1 MPKEQEIQIKLSG
14 RVDSSYN
21 KSISAA
27 SQKMSEL
34 KRGTK
39 DVSQGFSDAEKS
51 GKDFGAGSADAVSN
65 LGSALAAAGIVM
77 LLKETASAFFECAEA
92 AEQYEY
98 SLAKIS
104 TIADTTKVSMETVNN
119 DIFSLSQET
128 GQSVGDLSESVY
140 QAMSAS
146 VDSADAVSFVADANK
161 LAVGG
166 FTDTTTAVDVLTTAL
181 NAYGLETSKAGE
193 ISDMLITTQ
202 KLGKTTVGELGS
214 TIGSVIPTAAAY
226 HVNMANISSA
236 MVEMTKQGI
245 NTANAS
251 TACQTYGNG
260 MKIYANKLVVFSEEV
275 YEKKSAVRTIT
286 RNDIIDGT
294 FSARFDLIRQY
305 TGCEYEYDVGDT
317 HWTKSL
323 YFVVKPEIKIS
334 VGQCDSEAEGLIKGK
349 AKVNGAN
356 RDLQIITFQIL
367 GDPRMVSTATFNLSG
382 FGGLD
387 GKYYI
392 NKTVN
397 TFSSSG
403 GFTQEIEA
411 RRIQQRL

>member
-1 MPKEQEIQIKLSG
+1 MVNRHTELSIG
-14 RVDSSYN
+14 YRNTRTNKYYKIEDRVEEVSITECAVGEGDTIDITLFDKDKMMLYN
-21 KSISAA
+21 
-27 SQKMSEL
+27 
-34 KRGTK
+34 
-39 DVSQGFSDAEKS
+39 
-51 GKDFGAGSADAVSN
+51 N
-65 LGSALAAAGIVM
+65 WPGIDDTLDCTM
-77 LLKETASAFFECAEA
+77 FLKEEG
-92 AEQYEY
+92 
-98 SLAKIS
+98 
-104 TIADTTKVSMETVNN
+104 TTKVIGNETFHVDQIAYTDYPSKFTLRGISVPKNSTFSKTPQTKTWQNISMSNIVWNICAKYGLSHYYENGSVNPH
-119 DIFSLSQET
+119 IKKLE
-128 GQSVGDLSESVY
+128 QSNATDLSFLY
-140 QAMSAS
+140 
-146 VDSADAVSFVADANK
+146 N
-161 LAVGG
+161 L
-166 FTDTTTAVDVLTTAL
+166 
-181 NAYGLETSKAGE
+181 
-193 ISDMLITTQ
+193 
-202 KLGKTTVGELGS
+202 
-214 TIGSVIPTAAAY
+214 
-226 HVNMANISSA
+226 
-236 MVEMTKQGI
+236 
-245 NTANAS
+245 
-251 TACQTYGNG
+251 CQTYGNG

-356 RDLQIITFQIL
+356 RDLQIVTFQIL

>member
-1 MPKEQEIQIKLSG
+1 MVNRHTEISIGYRNTRTNKYYKIED
-14 RVDSSYN
+14 RVEEVSITECAVGEGDTIDITLFDKDKMMLYN
-21 KSISAA
+21 
-27 SQKMSEL
+27 
-34 KRGTK
+34 
-39 DVSQGFSDAEKS
+39 
-51 GKDFGAGSADAVSN
+51 N
-65 LGSALAAAGIVM
+65 WPGIDDTLDCTM
-77 LLKETASAFFECAEA
+77 FLKEEG
-92 AEQYEY
+92 
-98 SLAKIS
+98 
-104 TIADTTKVSMETVNN
+104 TTKVIGNETFHVDQIAYTDYPSKFTLRGISVPKNSTFSKTPQTKTWQNISMSNIVWNICAKYGLSHYYENGSVNPH
-119 DIFSLSQET
+119 IKKLE
-128 GQSVGDLSESVY
+128 QSNATDLSFLY
-140 QAMSAS
+140 
-146 VDSADAVSFVADANK
+146 N
-161 LAVGG
+161 L
-166 FTDTTTAVDVLTTAL
+166 
-181 NAYGLETSKAGE
+181 
-193 ISDMLITTQ
+193 
-202 KLGKTTVGELGS
+202 
-214 TIGSVIPTAAAY
+214 
-226 HVNMANISSA
+226 
-236 MVEMTKQGI
+236 
-245 NTANAS
+245 
-251 TACQTYGNG
+251 CQTYGNG

>member
-1 MPKEQEIQIKLSG
+1 MVNRHTEISIGYRNTRTNKYYKIED
-14 RVDSSYN
+14 RVEEVSITECAVGEGDTIDITLFDKDKMMLYN
-21 KSISAA
+21 
-27 SQKMSEL
+27 
-34 KRGTK
+34 
-39 DVSQGFSDAEKS
+39 
-51 GKDFGAGSADAVSN
+51 N
-65 LGSALAAAGIVM
+65 WPGIDDTLDCTM
-77 LLKETASAFFECAEA
+77 FLKEEG
-92 AEQYEY
+92 
-98 SLAKIS
+98 
-104 TIADTTKVSMETVNN
+104 TTKVIGNETFHVDQIAYTDYPSKFTLRGISVPKNSTFSKTPQTKTWQNISMSNIVWNICAKYGLSHYYENGSVNPH
-119 DIFSLSQET
+119 IKKLE
-128 GQSVGDLSESVY
+128 QSNATDLSFLY
-140 QAMSAS
+140 
-146 VDSADAVSFVADANK
+146 N
-161 LAVGG
+161 L
-166 FTDTTTAVDVLTTAL
+166 
-181 NAYGLETSKAGE
+181 
-193 ISDMLITTQ
+193 
-202 KLGKTTVGELGS
+202 
-214 TIGSVIPTAAAY
+214 
-226 HVNMANISSA
+226 
-236 MVEMTKQGI
+236 
-245 NTANAS
+245 
-251 TACQTYGNG
+251 CQTYGNG

-356 RDLQIITFQIL
+356 RDLQIVTFQIL

>member
-1 MPKEQEIQIKLSG
+1 MSNIVWNICAKYGLSHYYENGSVNLHIKKLEQ
-14 RVDSSYN
+14 
-21 KSISAA
+21 
-27 SQKMSEL
+27 
-34 KRGTK
+34 
-39 DVSQGFSDAEKS
+39 
-51 GKDFGAGSADAVSN
+51 SN
-65 LGSALAAAGIVM
+65 A
-77 LLKETASAFFECAEA
+77 T
-92 AEQYEY
+92 
-98 SLAKIS
+98 
-104 TIADTTKVSMETVNN
+104 
-119 DIFSLSQET
+119 
-128 GQSVGDLSESVY
+128 DLSFLY
-140 QAMSAS
+140 
-146 VDSADAVSFVADANK
+146 N
-161 LAVGG
+161 L
-166 FTDTTTAVDVLTTAL
+166 
-181 NAYGLETSKAGE
+181 
-193 ISDMLITTQ
+193 
-202 KLGKTTVGELGS
+202 
-214 TIGSVIPTAAAY
+214 
-226 HVNMANISSA
+226 
-236 MVEMTKQGI
+236 
-245 NTANAS
+245 
-251 TACQTYGNG
+251 CQTYGNG

-356 RDLQIITFQIL
+356 RDLQIVTFQIL

>member
-1 MPKEQEIQIKLSG
+1 MVNRHTELSIG
-14 RVDSSYN
+14 YRNTRTNKYYKIEDRVEEVSITECAVGEGDTIDITLFDKDKMMRYN
-21 KSISAA
+21 
-27 SQKMSEL
+27 
-34 KRGTK
+34 
-39 DVSQGFSDAEKS
+39 
-51 GKDFGAGSADAVSN
+51 N
-65 LGSALAAAGIVM
+65 WPGIDDTLDCTM
-77 LLKETASAFFECAEA
+77 FLKEEG
-92 AEQYEY
+92 
-98 SLAKIS
+98 
-104 TIADTTKVSMETVNN
+104 TTKVIGNETFHVDQIAYTDYPSKFTLRGISVPKNSTFSKTPQTKTWQNISMSNIVWNICAKYGLSHYYENGSVNLH
-119 DIFSLSQET
+119 IKKLE
-128 GQSVGDLSESVY
+128 QSNATDLSFLY
-140 QAMSAS
+140 
-146 VDSADAVSFVADANK
+146 N
-161 LAVGG
+161 L
-166 FTDTTTAVDVLTTAL
+166 
-181 NAYGLETSKAGE
+181 
-193 ISDMLITTQ
+193 
-202 KLGKTTVGELGS
+202 
-214 TIGSVIPTAAAY
+214 
-226 HVNMANISSA
+226 
-236 MVEMTKQGI
+236 
-245 NTANAS
+245 
-251 TACQTYGNG
+251 CQTYGNG

-356 RDLQIITFQIL
+356 RDLQIVTFQIL

>member
-51 GKDFGAGSADAVSN
+51 GKDFGSGSANAVSE
-65 LGSALAAAGIVM
+65 LESALAAAGIVM

-98 SLAKIS
+98 ALAKIS
-104 TIADTTKVSMETVNN
+104 TIADTTKVSMETVNT

-214 TIGSVIPTAAAY
+214 TIGSVIPTAAA
-226 HVNMANISSA
+226 
-236 MVEMTKQGI
+236 
-245 NTANAS
+245 
-251 TACQTYGNG
+251 
-260 MKIYANKLVVFSEEV
+260 
-275 YEKKSAVRTIT
+275 
-286 RNDIIDGT
+286 
-294 FSARFDLIRQY
+294 
-305 TGCEYEYDVGDT
+305 
-317 HWTKSL
+317 
-323 YFVVKPEIKIS
+323 
-334 VGQCDSEAEGLIKGK
+334 
-349 AKVNGAN
+349 
-356 RDLQIITFQIL
+356 
-367 GDPRMVSTATFNLSG
+367 
-382 FGGLD
+382 
-387 GKYYI
+387 
-392 NKTVN
+392 
-397 TFSSSG
+397 
-403 GFTQEIEA
+403 
-411 RRIQQRL
+411 